1 MIFGLFFFP
10 TPMALR
16 SCLFHQLLRKFVI
29 ASIPTVPL
37 FVFNL
42 LVISTPWTV
51 PLHYSTCP
59 KYFLNNFSTIA
70 LTHAGGSLYPGQFL
84 GKYLEYEY
92 YVHEGRDVEGE
103 EVVEKKE
110 EEEEEEEEEE
120 GEEGGGG
127 GGK

>member
-42 LVISTPWTV
+42 PQIFPTQLFHNCLDPCRWISIPRTV
-51 PLHYSTCP
+51 PRQIPRVRVPELLTVSRRILKILPNIPFCYSLA
-59 KYFLNNFSTIA
+59 YRVRRHFRSM
-70 LTHAGGSLYPGQFL
+70 H
-84 GKYLEYEY
+84 
-92 YVHEGRDVEGE
+92 RR
-103 EVVEKKE
+103 
-110 EEEEEEEEEE
+110 
-120 GEEGGGG
+120 
-127 GGK
+127 

>member
-42 LVISTPWTV
+42 PVDLYTPDS
-51 PLHYSTCP
+51 PSSYSTCP
-59 KYFLNNFSTIA
+59 KYFLHNFSTIA
-70 LTHAGGSLYPGQFL
+70 LIHAGGSRTVPRQIPRVRVPELLTVSRRILKILPNVPFCYSL
-84 GKYLEYEY
+84 AY
-92 YVHEGRDVEGE
+92 RSMRRR
-103 EVVEKKE
+103 
-110 EEEEEEEEEE
+110 
-120 GEEGGGG
+120 
-127 GGK
+127 